1 MKILKSQTTMFPIL
15 ISIIMQSAK
24 VEKQCYFHL
33 ILIWSKTYFSGAY
46 LKPVYVVRTD
56 AYAVN
61 DYSHLNLPSFMYITV
76 CTATTNAT
84 MGCMRVCTFQTSAK
98 LPVYCIV
105 HKYTSLRRFYHSHN
119 STSVNGIDLS
129 HTKSLRAIQSLA
141 YQSFGFEIY

>member
-1 MKILKSQTTMFPIL
+1 MLPNSDFYYYAICKGGKTMLFPFDFNL
-15 ISIIMQSAK
+15 EQNVFFRSIPETCI
-24 VEKQCYFHL
+24 
-33 ILIWSKTYFSGAY
+33 
-46 LKPVYVVRTD
+46 VYVVRTD

-76 CTATTNAT
+76 YTATRNAT

-119 STSVNGIDLS
+119 
-129 HTKSLRAIQSLA
+129 
-141 YQSFGFEIY
+141 